1 MIEDVGGI
9 EVDGVKL
16 SIITNQDAIDR
27 WIEKD
32 VDACSIIFYN
42 IEPAYQTTIEG
53 SNTAHE
59 MWNRLTLQYAETSAA
74 NASLLL
80 GKFHQYKMDP
90 DHSIMAH
97 IN

>member
-16 SIITNQDAIDR
+16 SIITNQDPIDR

-42 IEPAYQTTIEG
+42 IEPAYQTTIEE

-59 MWNRLTLQYAETSAA
+59 MWNS
-74 NASLLL
+74 
-80 GKFHQYKMDP
+80 
-90 DHSIMAH
+90 
-97 IN
+97 